1 MKEKLKLT
9 QSKMERLG
17 SVSFGLDLGF
27 SCQGMQNVTMFCLVK
42 KQNLPPKLTT

>member
-9 QSKMERLG
+9 QSKMERLR